1 MPIIGP
7 PSKTSFSKEHWGK
20 PYSVWKRCEQVLV
33 LFFKISYNFC
43 EVIGMSKG
51 RDVAGF
57 VLGIVVTLCGVGVI
71 VLNALGMHNDY

>member
-1 MPIIGP
+1 LGRYQKQVLVKNI
-7 PSKTSFSKEHWGK
+7 EGK

>member
-1 MPIIGP
+1 
-7 PSKTSFSKEHWGK
+7 
-20 PYSVWKRCEQVLV
+20 
-33 LFFKISYNFC
+33 
-43 EVIGMSKG
+43 MSKG

>member
-1 MPIIGP
+1 MGRYQKQVLVKNI
-7 PSKTSFSKEHWGK
+7 EGK